1 MATLE
6 ELEDVL
12 VQAGR
17 AGDQEAVTRIS
28 DAMKA
33 HPTFQRNAREQLAS
47 QEYRYDEN
55 FNELSKG
62 EQRAKMSKL
71 TARSLGLN
79 DDEVDVTQG
88 MGTYGRFKLSFQ
100 PTEQDKV
107 KHLEDTYGRENIRAV
122 DIGGKT
128 KLLYRDEQETGGQ
141 FRAVD
146 EEGTSLADFFGDT
159 AGAAL
164 PIAGAIGAAVAT
176 GGTSIPLTALA
187 AAGGG
192 FAASAGQ
199 DVAVRA
205 GSGEDIRGGEI
216 AKRRG
221 IEMAIGIPI
230 DMFTGVGGRMISK
243 AVGKRA
249 VDKAAGELTQQ
260 VDGLLSKFDPEAN
273 IKLTAAQETSTD
285 ASLAQSVRAGIDEG
299 GLESRALAAQRD
311 EIGKISRILRGEE
324 VADEPIEDVMQNVAE
339 RQFKLIDAYEQ
350 RAKKMSQAKAD
361 ADALAKKQTKAKK
374 RRVTETK
381 QAELDAELKAMRDE
395 AEAGIKR
402 LTKGKQRLESVHGSE
417 IRSQQEQGMKRTKA
431 ESDDL
436 YADFYSK
443 VDTQQAHTPVSKV
456 QRVLDSIDDTKVI
469 DENQARALTSLRNR
483 VAKGEDLTFKE
494 LDAYIR
500 DVTDGIRYNKSHG
513 FKQSELE
520 LQRIGKKLD
529 KLRDDAM
536 SAPKSLG
543 GLGAGAPAKAAYKKA
558 QAHYKNKMLPFFD
571 GDRKANLARVAGGSA
586 EASTGRGENVL
597 ARTFATG
604 AAVKDAINSGVQ
616 RSTLKSAYIEQA
628 VRASDGGQI
637 KVDDNILAALYSN
650 SDRGAKVR
658 ADIKKIN
665 DALRRGGKGTKVSA
679 DEVAKIMDEFD
690 APAKAKAIRALAE
703 KKASE
708 AKAAA
713 ARQSALIKISKGELP
728 TPDDIHH
735 FVGDIAKLRPG
746 QINKLMDRLPSD
758 RARAS
763 LRRSGY
769 DRLMEDAGA
778 KSAKAQRTG
787 KATDREL
794 LWEPD
799 TMHDI
804 LNNSEKRKQWEALL
818 GDGSKTNTM
827 GKEAVKDLEALNNW
841 LLSSSAITKDM
852 AEGIGRFVTSTG
864 ASGVPNVLF
873 VSPQLPRWIGRKVL
887 GVVHTSPL
895 TRGMMRRHLKEGTI
909 DEEAVMKLFY
919 TAMTTRR
926 GMDAVSDEM
935 AKDPAFSAWM
945 QESMRDEQPQ
955 Q

>member
-1 MATLE
+1 MATLQQLQGAFVKADAAGE
-6 ELEDVL
+6 EK
-12 VQAGR
+12 
-17 AGDQEAVTRIS
+17 
-28 DAMKA
+28 DAQTFA
-33 HPTFQRNAREQLAS
+33 DSIRSHPTFQQNAKESLDRGDYKYAEDGFS
-47 QEYRYDEN
+47 
-55 FNELSKG
+55 ELGKD
-62 EQRAKMSKL
+62 EQRANMSKSV
-71 TARSLGLN
+71 ARSMGLR
-79 DDEVDVTQG
+79 DSEVDVTQG

-122 DIGGKT
+122 DIGGKM
-128 KLLYRDEQETGGQ
+128 KLLYRDEQETGNQ

-146 EEGTSLADFFGDT
+146 EEGVSLADFFGDT
-159 AGAAL
+159 AGTAL

-176 GGTSIPLTALA
+176 GGTSILATAGA
-187 AAGGG
+187 AALGG

-205 GSGEDIRGGEI
+205 GSGEDIRLGEI

-221 IEMAIGIPI
+221 IETAIGIPI
-230 DMFTGVGGRMISK
+230 DLFTGVGGRIISK
-243 AVGKRA
+243 TVGKRA
-249 VDKAAGELTQQ
+249 VEKSAGQLTAQ
-260 VDGLLSKFDPEAN
+260 VDDLLSKFNPEAN

-299 GLESRALAAQRD
+299 GLESRALAKQRD

-324 VADEPIEDVMQNVAE
+324 ISDEPIEDVMQNVAE
-339 RQFKLIDAYEQ
+339 RQFALVDAYEQ
-350 RAKKMSQAKAD
+350 RALKMNKAKID
-361 ADALAKKQTKAKK
+361 AEALAKKQTKAQK

-381 QAELDAELKAMRDE
+381 QAELDAELKAMRDQ
-395 AEAGIKR
+395 AQTGIKK

-417 IRSQQEQGMKRTKA
+417 IRSQQEQGLKNTDT
-431 ESDDL
+431 ESTRL
-436 YADFYSK
+436 YDDFYSK
-443 VDTQQAHTPVSKV
+443 VDTQQAHTPVSKI
-456 QRVLDSIDDTKVI
+456 QGVLDSIDDATLI
-469 DENQARALTSLRNR
+469 PDSPELRGLQSLRRR
-483 VAKGEDLTFKE
+483 VEEGGDLNFRD
-494 LDAYIR
+494 LDSFIR

-513 FKQSELE
+513 FKQSELN

-536 SAPKSLG
+536 SAPKRLG
-543 GLGAGAPAKAAYKKA
+543 GLGAGTEAKKAYKKA

-586 EASTGRGENVL
+586 EAATGRGESVL
-597 ARTFATG
+597 ARTFGTG
-604 AAVKDAINSGVQ
+604 AAVKDAIDSGVQ

-650 SDRGAKVR
+650 GDKGAKVR
-658 ADIKKIN
+658 ADISRIN
-665 DALRRGGKGTKVSA
+665 KALRDGGKGTKVSSA
-679 DEVAKIMDEFD
+679 EVNAIIDEFD

-708 AKAAA
+708 VKAKAA
-713 ARQSALIKISKGELP
+713 RNSALIKISKGELP

-735 FVGDIAKLRPG
+735 FVGDIAKMRPS
-746 QINKLMDRLPSD
+746 QIAKLMDRLPSD

-769 DRLMEDAGA
+769 DSLMEKAGA
-778 KSAKAQRTG
+778 KSSKAQRTG

-799 TMHDI
+799 TMHSI
-804 LNNSEKRKQWEALL
+804 LNNSAERKQWEALL
-818 GDGSKTNTM
+818 G
-827 GKEAVKDLEALNNW
+827 KEQVADLAALNNW

-864 ASGVPNVLF
+864 ASGTPNILF

-895 TRGMMRRHLKEGTI
+895 TRGMMRRHLKEGTM
-909 DEEAVMKLFY
+909 DEDAVMNLFY
-919 TAMTTRR
+919 TAMATRR
-926 GMDAVSDEM
+926 GMDAITDEM
-935 AKDPAFSAWM
+935 AKDPAFSAYV
-945 QESMRDEQPQ
+945 QESMKDNEAQ
-955 Q
+955 